1 MTMQLNKESYV
12 QLIKE
17 DIEWLFAKTEDCLE
31 RQHIKLVLLD
41 SIYKY
46 YDEKKESENGK
57 FR

>member
-17 DIEWLFAKTEDCLE
+17 DIEWLFANTEDCLE